1 VKLSMYVLGREV
13 AVFDAVGDFKSV
25 LTYLPHTAPDDFI
38 SLTMPVRTE
47 SYVWD
52 DQLPPV
58 LQMNL
63 PEGYLLQVLQEQFGP
78 HIGADPIALL
88 SVIGRNMVGR
98 VQVAAAGA
106 ALDEPAKPIEV
117 AELLRGDNSEEA
129 FAELV
134 RQHATSGVSGVLPKF
149 LDIEAETV
157 TEDRAA
163 LAKKFGPHPKATLL
177 TRRHII
183 KGSSGRL
190 PFAALNEHLCMQVL
204 AKVLP
209 SARTE
214 VSRDGNAL
222 VVYRF
227 DVDEEGQ
234 PLWGMED
241 FCALLGL
248 RPAAKYETTWERIAR
263 AVRDHVPGGRQY
275 ETFRDLTAT
284 LLLTYALRNADCHA
298 KNIALLY
305 SSRADAH
312 LTPAYDFLTTSVYA
326 GYQHNPPGIGFLGK
340 KTWTPGKNLMKFV
353 SGTFGIPARE
363 QSIILESICDSIAE
377 TAPLV
382 REKMVEHPGFRD
394 IGKRMLLA
402 WQEGVTGLRDRRVYA
417 VGEWP
422 ANRAFE
428 GISDPPKL
436 EMPRSVV
443 GRSPLLSDRSKRTAK
458 SK

>member
-1 VKLSMYVLGREV
+1 VKLSVYVLGREV
-13 AVFDAVGDFKSV
+13 AVLESVGDFKNV
-25 LTYLPHTAPDDFI
+25 LTYLPNTATDDFV

-117 AELLRGDNSEEA
+117 AELLAGDNSEEA

-157 TEDRAA
+157 TDTVSP
-163 LAKKFGPHPKATLL
+163 AKEFGPHPKATLL

-209 SARTE
+209 AARTE

-227 DVDEEGQ
+227 DVDGEGQ

-275 ETFRDLTAT
+275 ETFRRLTAI

-298 KNIALLY
+298 KNIAMLY
-305 SSRADAH
+305 TSRADAH
-312 LTPAYDFLTTSVYA
+312 LSPAYDFLTTSVYA
-326 GYQHNPPGIGFLGK
+326 GYQLNPPGIGFLGK

-353 SGTFGIPARE
+353 TGTFGIPARE
-363 QSIILESICDSIAE
+363 QAIILESISDSIAE
-377 TAPLV
+377 TVPLV
-382 REKMVEHPGFRD
+382 REKMAEHPGFRD

-402 WQEGVTGLRDRRVYA
+402 WQEGTTGLRDRRVYA
-417 VGEWP
+417 VGDWP
-422 ANRAFE
+422 ANRVFE
-428 GISDPPKL
+428 RISDPPKL
-436 EMPRSVV
+436 EAPRSVV
-443 GRSPLLSDRSKRTAK
+443 GRSPLLSDRSGRASQRK
-458 SK
+458 

>member
-1 VKLSMYVLGREV
+1 VKLSVYLLGREA
-13 AVFDAVGDFKSV
+13 AVVESVGDFKSV
-25 LTYLPHTAPDDFI
+25 LTYVPNTSTDDFV

-47 SYVWD
+47 SYTWD

-78 HIGADPIALL
+78 HIGANPIALL

-98 VQVAAAGA
+98 LQVAPAGA
-106 ALDEPAKPIEV
+106 VLNEPAKPIEV
-117 AELLRGDNSEEA
+117 AELLQGDNSEVA

-149 LDIEAETV
+149 LDVEKEREPDAT
-157 TEDRAA
+157 AS
-163 LAKKFGPHPKATLL
+163 AKEFGPHKKATLL

-183 KGSSGRL
+183 KGSSGKL
-190 PFAALNEHLCMQVL
+190 PFAALNEYLCMQVL

-227 DVDEEGQ
+227 DVDDEGQ
-234 PLWGMED
+234 LLWGMED

-275 ETFRDLTAT
+275 ETFRHLTAI

-298 KNIALLY
+298 KNLALLY
-305 SSRADAH
+305 TSRADVH
-312 LTPAYDFLTTSVYA
+312 LSPAYDFLTTSVYA

-340 KTWTPGKNLMKFV
+340 KTWTPGKNLSKFIA
-353 SGTFGIPARE
+353 GTFGIPARE
-363 QSIILESICDSIAE
+363 QSIILECISDSVAE
-377 TAPLV
+377 TVPLV
-382 REKMVEHPGFRD
+382 LEKMAEHPDFRD

-402 WQEGVTGLRDRRVYA
+402 WQEGITGLRDRRVFA
-417 VGEWP
+417 AGDWP
-422 ANRAFE
+422 ANKVFE
-428 GISDPPKL
+428 GISDPPRL
-436 EMPRSVV
+436 ENVTRVI
-443 GRSPLLSDRSKRTAK
+443 GRSPLLGDRSKSSRK
-458 SK
+458 

>member
-1 VKLSMYVLGREV
+1 VKLSVYVLGREA
-13 AVFDAVGDFKSV
+13 AVIESVGDFKSV
-25 LTYLPHTAPDDFI
+25 FTYHPATAADDFV

-117 AELLRGDNSEEA
+117 AELLQGDNSEEA
-129 FAELV
+129 FAALV
-134 RQHATSGVSGVLPKF
+134 REHATSGVSGVLPKF

-157 TEDRAA
+157 TDKAA
-163 LAKKFGPHPKATLL
+163 REFGPHPKATLL

-222 VVYRF
+222 AVYRF
-227 DVDEEGQ
+227 DVDGQ
-234 PLWGMED
+234 GQLLWGMED
-241 FCALLGL
+241 FCSLLGL

-275 ETFRDLTAT
+275 ETFRHLTAI

-298 KNIALLY
+298 KNLAMLY
-305 SSRADAH
+305 TSRGDAH
-312 LTPAYDFLTTSVYA
+312 LSPAYDFLTTSVYA
-326 GYQHNPPGIGFLGK
+326 GYQNNPPGIGFMGK
-340 KTWTPGKNLMKFV
+340 KTWTPGKNLVKFV
-353 SGTFGIPARE
+353 TGTFGVSARE
-363 QSIILESICDSIAE
+363 QGILLESISDSIAE
-377 TAPLV
+377 TVPLV
-382 REKMVEHPGFRD
+382 HEKMAEHPGFRD
-394 IGKRMLLA
+394 IGKRMLLT

-417 VGEWP
+417 AGDWP
-422 ANRAFE
+422 ANKLFS

-436 EMPRSVV
+436 EAPRSVV
-443 GRSPLLSDRSKRTAK
+443 GRSPLLSDRSRRASQRK
-458 SK
+458 